1 MADGAT
7 IIAASLNSEELDKSI
22 NKLVETVNRKTKEMA
37 QSFDSSVQEMKRSL
51 QSLGDTKIKFQ
62 DTGGSKRVSDVK
74 RESEARKELTTTLD
88 REAEARQKAA
98 QPKSARDSY
107 IVFMQESKKQAE
119 HLTQLINS
127 WESLML
133 NRQIGRFDAVGQ
145 QIDAVNARIRE
156 LKQNITDLRKEQP
169 AGYRDTIKQREADI
183 DSLKAKIV
191 QLREEQKKIEQE
203 DPLKGSGSQY
213 LQQLRAERERMVN
226 LLREEKTENQQ
237 VAQATQQATQA
248 TQQQSQAQQQL
259 TQGAKQYTDEVKK
272 QAQAIRESREW
283 KEQGH
288 AIVTTKGGM
297 DGVVY
302 SQHKLS
308 LEEQLSAIYR
318 QETSEIKAAAKAE
331 REEVEEKNK
340 AVQEAQRQLHVEKQI
355 TQQTAQRTTSKNSP
369 IPTFIP
375 QLESA
380 NALSK
385 RLKELKEQF
394 NNLSYGKRL
403 SEGGQKIA
411 QNIRTITRE
420 AQILNQQLMRPSSK
434 KEILGLSETTLD
446 NIAYKLRQLNSYK
459 RGLNLVDPKQAAEI
473 KWVDNEINRLN
484 SDLNKYMVTT
494 QRASVANNTLS
505 RSWNYMKNRLA
516 FYATVGAST
525 QLVKNLIQV
534 RSEYEMNERA
544 LGILIN
550 SAERGSQIFNEL
562 SQMALVSPYTLIELS
577 AAAKQLTA
585 YDIAAKDVVDTTRR
599 LADMASAVGV
609 PIERLTYALG
619 QIKAYGYL
627 NSRDNRMFA
636 NAGIPLVKQLSDYY
650 TELEGKIV
658 STADVYDR
666 IKKKAVDY
674 NDVMQVINRMTDEGG
689 KFFDFQAKM
698 ADTLKVRLANLTLA
712 WNNML
717 NEVGEST
724 QGMLVGGLNALKT
737 MFVYWR
743 DISHVI
749 TEVAVGLGAYKIAQV
764 ALIKLMGVSAGAI
777 KAQVL
782 AQKQSNATFLT
793 RQSLL
798 RKLTVSELR
807 AIATRKTLTAEDYK
821 NALSARTL
829 TKQQALLLA
838 AFNKK
843 NVALKAALVNMG
855 LLTAAEVSNITKG
868 KALILLF
875 KSLGVSIAAAAK
887 SIAAFAVSNWWLIA
901 LAGIYELYH
910 AWDSYHEHIKE
921 VNRDAAQNAKQV
933 FEDLKSYLES
943 SNIKDLYQGLF
954 EWDKDKEGNTVK
966 VGNRDIDTT
975 EANKA
980 WESMREK
987 IELASAASNTF
998 IATLEQENDVNERL
1012 RKGFDYL
1019 DDIMKV
1025 AGAMKT
1031 MSDDAV
1037 QISSTTWGGVLGEG
1051 LTDDLK
1057 DYINSL
1063 DAVEKKYKDVNKAW
1077 SELKKQQEGG
1087 FSVGLGNDLRD
1098 LQEFQNEVQKVTNS
1112 IWNFSDKEGFGI
1124 AAQRE
1129 FLERMITETAQK
1141 EQMST
1146 YETRIYRIK
1155 AEEEYYNF
1163 AKAKLEE
1170 RLKYQSGAQ
1179 AEATR
1184 QQLKQIETEFN
1195 SNKAM
1200 QETFFAWLAEKHSS
1214 NVQKMM
1220 QNKTQEEIK
1229 QGEWLKGKNKV
1240 WVEDMAR
1247 KFSEE
1252 YHVSFNDLY
1261 SLVLKADTW
1270 SIHIPVYFQT
1280 IGQPL
1285 TDLEKDYEERT
1296 GKRLKEN
1303 PVIKD
1308 ATSQVDI
1315 IDKLKKKQKELQET
1329 INTAQRAGGEYYRKN
1344 KKEWD
1349 SQNQSLISQIHSY
1362 NALTD
1367 AEEAAQKQNRKTAN
1381 ARDKQIRKEESEI
1394 QRALKDELQ
1403 LIDKIRNTY
1412 KDLTKEGLSHID
1424 AVESATRG
1432 YGKSV
1437 DTINQTLTKYGLTKF
1452 DPAKYAGISNPRE
1465 LVELLQKQLDDLM
1478 KSGRVKPSEIQDIEV
1493 KIREINVDAE
1503 KYDLKKITDGLN
1515 NELGKLKEEYEL
1527 AVELDANPELGDIF
1541 ANMLGVSES
1550 DLADIPRKAEDV
1562 ATKAQNIINNI
1573 FKENNVD
1580 DVFNLEQN
1588 LNKANLKA
1596 WAERN
1601 GHDLKDELMLSLT
1614 AIVDYVN
1621 KARLDQTKKQV
1632 EEWDKLLEKY
1642 AEYEYKKDALRK
1654 QYEREMQVA
1663 TKRGAGDDIINAITN
1678 KYKTELAQLDFEEF
1692 QKTPY
1697 WVTATGELSSLT
1709 TDALGL
1715 LIDKLEQ
1722 YKKTAQNL
1730 SPKQIERINKALRSM
1745 RKEVRKDNPWRI
1757 LANAMDEAKARGE
1770 VFDESIQKTENQIA
1784 ALEQKIAAQRK
1795 NNNGIA
1801 DEKDIKTLNSLYE
1814 ALKQLKDAQES
1825 VSKVSY
1831 KDVIEQIDAYLT
1843 IAQSAAGVFQQIAQA
1858 TKDSSMARSA
1868 DLASDILGN
1877 FQAAGQGFASGG
1889 WIGAVAAGVGDLLP
1903 KIFKWASAENDID
1916 DSIKESERSVKRL
1929 EYAYIDLQQAIDN
1942 AYGTAVVGAKQAALA
1957 NKALQMEEIKRQ
1969 IQLEKSRSSKKRDED
1984 KIIDLEKQYKD
1995 LYYEIKNGTKEIVD
2009 DLMGTDVSGFAE
2021 NMVKSMISAFKQG
2034 EDYMKVFEDSF
2045 ESMIDNMIM
2054 KSIVSRVVAQYMNAL
2069 WDNLDNRINERS
2081 KQEADAYARAQNEA
2095 QRISSM
2101 TDQEIADEMGFGFV
2115 YRNSTAGHDI
2125 HDRYQATIDEYR
2137 DTIKREEDAA
2147 KKQLDAASQIT
2158 NSDITDI
2165 MAEVGAIMPELG
2177 EKLKA
2182 ILGEYYRFGQ
2192 DGDNNLSALQAG
2204 IKGITEE
2211 QAGALEAYWNANT
2224 QQQYVQTDLL
2234 TQIRDTIIGFDLDV
2248 QVATMSQILLQLQA
2262 SYQSQ
2267 MAIQNILTSVLTP
2280 SGRAFSVELIN

>member
-22 NKLVETVNRKTKEMA
+22 NKLVETVNSKTKEMA
-37 QSFDSSVQEMKRSL
+37 KSFDSSVQEMKRSL

-74 RESEARKELTTTLD
+74 RESEARKELTTTIDANANAMQRIMRKPSTAEESYYTFVKSMRENVALLAMEIKSMPSVSLD
-88 REAEARQKAA
+88 KQFSAYMQFERQIDQTKQRIAELRQELNQLGSDPNSSRLVIKQTTEEIARLQQEVVRLEREQLQTTNQIANEEKQALAAKQAQYEKEKQLLFEMSGARQ
-98 QPKSARDSY
+98 Q
-107 IVFMQESKKQAE
+107 
-119 HLTQLINS
+119 T
-127 WESLML
+127 
-133 NRQIGRFDAVGQ
+133 
-145 QIDAVNARIRE
+145 
-156 LKQNITDLRKEQP
+156 
-169 AGYRDTIKQREADI
+169 
-183 DSLKAKIV
+183 
-191 QLREEQKKIEQE
+191 
-203 DPLKGSGSQY
+203 
-213 LQQLRAERERMVN
+213 
-226 LLREEKTENQQ
+226 
-237 VAQATQQATQA
+237 AQATQQAAQA
-248 TQQQSQAQQQL
+248 AQQQADAERQSVGAARELSSAKNRNALDERDAAEAARQHLETVKEIAAMARQSMGNKYTSWQMPSRLENSMVYAESDSRANGL
-259 TQGAKQYTDEVKK
+259 TIEQQIEKLLKEEAEDYNRINSASQQQLSTEQQITSEVEKRKKVYKKPISEIDGSFKSMVANRLGVDVGSINSSATSIEKLTLYIKQLET
-272 QAQAIRESREW
+272 A
-283 KEQGH
+283 
-288 AIVTTKGGM
+288 
-297 DGVVY
+297 Y
-302 SQHKLS
+302 SKLS
-308 LEEQLSAIYR
+308 RADRNTAFGKQLREQI
-318 QETSEIKAAAKAE
+318 Q
-331 REEVEEKNK
+331 
-340 AVQEAQRQLHVEKQI
+340 
-355 TQQTAQRTTSKNSP
+355 
-369 IPTFIP
+369 
-375 QLESA
+375 
-380 NALSK
+380 LSK
-385 RLKELKEQF
+385 RELK
-394 NNLSYGKRL
+394 SYKAEMERPINFGAVKNMPTRTL
-403 SEGGQKIA
+403 DEIA
-411 QNIRTITRE
+411 QKMRMLQAYRGGLNVNTQKDEINQVTAKYNE
-420 AQILNQQLMRPSSK
+420 LKKKMDEILQKNQQ
-434 KEILGLSETTLD
+434 
-446 NIAYKLRQLNSYK
+446 
-459 RGLNLVDPKQAAEI
+459 
-473 KWVDNEINRLN
+473 
-484 SDLNKYMVTT
+484 MVG
-494 QRASVANNTLS
+494 SNNALS

-516 FYATVGAST
+516 FYFTVGAST
-525 QLVKNLIQV
+525 QFVRNLIEV
-534 RSEYEMNERA
+534 RSQYEMNERA

-550 SAERGSQIFNEL
+550 SAERGTQIFNEL
-562 SQMALVSPYTLIELS
+562 SQMALVSPYTLLELS

-636 NAGIPLVKQLSDYY
+636 NAGIPLVKQLADYY

-674 NDVMQVINRMTDEGG
+674 NDVMQVINKMTDEGG

-717 NEVGEST
+717 NEIGESQ
-724 QGMLVGGLNALKT
+724 QGVLTAGIGALRSLFLHWKQFDDLIKNAAWALGVRTAVVLLAYAVLQLGNALSITSKQMALSAVFGNKLSLIIKNVARSFVALATNPLTWWALAAVAAVELTQALLGANEAQKQLNQSIRKGAEENYKNLEDYLVQSSKLRNSLYEQAVYANEQGKT
-737 MFVYWR
+737 QTKIDFNKVVDINQDEAKKAWEAMEEQINLSTAAGNEYIGTLLQIDNISERLRQGFKIIDDIKAVNAAFKEMGDTALDISQNMSAWWNLQLAPDGLIQNIKDYTKAIEDARKVSEFHGYLYDLKIPDKEDAHNLEVMKKDLDEFSKSVNNFIENNGFSANPTQVTEAWATAIKKLAQEGQLTPQETFNVQKEVEEARTVAIKEALKARIESETQAYKDEQNEMTKAALAESIKRNQEQLRMFENTTAESRVYWGDFTKFMKER
-743 DISHVI
+743 HMSELQAMFGNMTEEQIRNIDFSEAKWNEFVERSVTSYAKAHKMSYDDAFTYLHKWVNDANQWAVFIKLHISTDGTKSI
-749 TEVAVGLGAYKIAQV
+749 TEVLKEQDQLADAAYQNIQRLREYEKELVG
-764 ALIKLMGVSAGAI
+764 AGAE
-777 KAQVL
+777 
-782 AQKQSNATFLT
+782 ATVN
-793 RQSLL
+793 
-798 RKLTVSELR
+798 KLHDRLVQ
-807 AIATRKTLTAEDYK
+807 TRKEISDAEKDYATSTSIEKGGKSKKEESQAAKERKK
-821 NALSARTL
+821 NA
-829 TKQQALLLA
+829 
-838 AFNKK
+838 
-843 NVALKAALVNMG
+843 
-855 LLTAAEVSNITKG
+855 
-868 KALILLF
+868 
-875 KSLGVSIAAAAK
+875 
-887 SIAAFAVSNWWLIA
+887 
-901 LAGIYELYH
+901 
-910 AWDSYHEHIKE
+910 
-921 VNRDAAQNAKQV
+921 RDAAK
-933 FEDLKSYLES
+933 
-943 SNIKDLYQGLF
+943 
-954 EWDKDKEGNTVK
+954 
-966 VGNRDIDTT
+966 
-975 EANKA
+975 
-980 WESMREK
+980 
-987 IELASAASNTF
+987 
-998 IATLEQENDVNERL
+998 
-1012 RKGFDYL
+1012 
-1019 DDIMKV
+1019 
-1025 AGAMKT
+1025 
-1031 MSDDAV
+1031 
-1037 QISSTTWGGVLGEG
+1037 
-1051 LTDDLK
+1051 
-1057 DYINSL
+1057 
-1063 DAVEKKYKDVNKAW
+1063 
-1077 SELKKQQEGG
+1077 
-1087 FSVGLGNDLRD
+1087 
-1098 LQEFQNEVQKVTNS
+1098 
-1112 IWNFSDKEGFGI
+1112 
-1124 AAQRE
+1124 
-1129 FLERMITETAQK
+1129 AQK
-1141 EQMST
+1141 
-1146 YETRIYRIK
+1146 
-1155 AEEEYYNF
+1155 
-1163 AKAKLEE
+1163 
-1170 RLKYQSGAQ
+1170 
-1179 AEATR
+1179 
-1184 QQLKQIETEFN
+1184 
-1195 SNKAM
+1195 
-1200 QETFFAWLAEKHSS
+1200 
-1214 NVQKMM
+1214 
-1220 QNKTQEEIK
+1220 
-1229 QGEWLKGKNKV
+1229 
-1240 WVEDMAR
+1240 
-1247 KFSEE
+1247 
-1252 YHVSFNDLY
+1252 
-1261 SLVLKADTW
+1261 
-1270 SIHIPVYFQT
+1270 
-1280 IGQPL
+1280 
-1285 TDLEKDYEERT
+1285 
-1296 GKRLKEN
+1296 
-1303 PVIKD
+1303 
-1308 ATSQVDI
+1308 
-1315 IDKLKKKQKELQET
+1315 
-1329 INTAQRAGGEYYRKN
+1329 
-1344 KKEWD
+1344 
-1349 SQNQSLISQIHSY
+1349 
-1362 NALTD
+1362 
-1367 AEEAAQKQNRKTAN
+1367 AA
-1381 ARDKQIRKEESEI
+1381 ESEI

-1403 LIDKIRNTY
+1403 LIDKIRGTY

-1432 YGKSV
+1432 YSKSV

-1562 ATKAQNIINNI
+1562 AIKAQNIINDI

-1601 GHDLKDELMLSLT
+1601 GHDLKDGLMSALT

-1642 AEYEYKKDALRK
+1642 AEYEYKKEALRK
-1654 QYEREMQVA
+1654 QYEREMQIA
-1663 TKRGAGDDIINAITN
+1663 TERGAGGDIINAITN
-1678 KYKTELAQLDFEEF
+1678 KYKTEMAQLDFDEF

-1745 RKEVRKDNPWRI
+1745 RKEVRKDNPWKI

-1801 DEKDIKTLNSLYE
+1801 DEKDIKTLNGLYD
-1814 ALKQLKDAQES
+1814 ALKRLKEAQES

-1831 KDVIEQIDAYLT
+1831 KDVIEQINAYLA
-1843 IAQSAAGVFQQIAQA
+1843 IAQSAAGVFQQIAQT

-1942 AYGTAVVGAKQAALA
+1942 ACGTAVVGAKQAALA

-2101 TDQEIADEMGFGFV
+2101 SDQEIADEMGFGFI
-2115 YRNSTAGHDI
+2115 YRNSTAGHDV

-2137 DTIKREEDAA
+2137 DTIKREEEAA

-2177 EKLKA
+2177 EKLKS

-2192 DGDNNLSALQAG
+2192 EGDNNLSALQAG

-2224 QQQYVQTDLL
+2224 QQQYVQSDLL

-2262 SYQSQ
+2262 SYHSQ

-2280 SGRAFSVELIN
+2280 SGRAFSVELIS